1 VIKQHTIRRFAHPAL
16 ARLGLMSLIIAA
28 LAAFSVPASTPA
40 HATKI
45 ERVVSPGGIEFWFV
59 RDATVPLVAIE
70 FAFRG
75 GAVQDPDDKMGLAEM
90 TVSTLDEG
98 AGDLDSTAFHGRM
111 ERKAIELQVR
121 ASREHVRGTL
131 RTLKENQDEA
141 FDLLRLALNEPRFD
155 APAVERIRA
164 QSVASLQRQSTNPN
178 SIASRSWWA
187 SAFPGHPYGRP
198 VSGTLESVARITP
211 DDMRDYAR
219 RVLARDNLKL
229 GVVGDID
236 ADTAGKLIDQ
246 TFGKLPAKAQLKP
259 IPDTTMQGL
268 GGRTVVD
275 LNVPQAVI
283 NFGGRGLARKDPDF
297 MAAYIVNHIL
307 GGGSFSSRLYRE
319 VREVRG
325 LAYSVYST
333 LIPLDHTA
341 LFVAGTATRGD
352 RADEALQVIR
362 EEIRRMA
369 DSGPTDEEFASAKS
383 YLKGSFA
390 LRFDTS
396 SKIAS
401 QLVQLQVDNLGI
413 DYIIKRNSLIEAVTM
428 EEVKRAA
435 KRFLDTNMLVAVVG
449 RGIAPAVVGGNGP
462 TATEPAKVPAPRDR

>member
-1 VIKQHTIRRFAHPAL
+1 
-16 ARLGLMSLIIAA
+16 M
-28 LAAFSVPASTPA
+28 
-40 HATKI
+40 
-45 ERVVSPGGIEFWFV
+45 

-75 GAVQDPDDKMGLAEM
+75 GAAQDPDDKAGLAEM

-98 AGDLDSTAFHGRM
+98 AGDLDGTAFHARM
-111 ERKAIELQVR
+111 ERKAIELQIR

-155 APAVERIRA
+155 PSAVERIRA
-164 QSVASLQRQSTNPN
+164 QTVVSLQRQSTNPN
-178 SIASRSWWA
+178 SISSRTWWA
-187 SAFPGHPYGRP
+187 NAFPNHPYGRP
-198 VSGTLESVARITP
+198 VSGTLESVARVTP

-219 RVLARDNLKL
+219 RVLARDNLKI

-236 ADTAGKLIDQ
+236 AETAGRLIDR

-259 IPDTTMQGL
+259 VPEAKMQGL

-275 LNVPQAVI
+275 LNVPQAVVT
-283 NFGGRGLARKDPDF
+283 FGGPGIARNDPDF

-325 LAYSVYST
+325 LAYGVNT
-333 LIPLDHTA
+333 GLMWFERAAVL
-341 LFVAGTATRGD
+341 VGGTATR
-352 RADEALQVIR
+352 ADATAETIDVV
-362 EEIRRMA
+362 ESEFRRMA
-369 DSGPTDEEFASAKS
+369 AEGPTEEELAKAKT

-390 LRFDTS
+390 LNLDTS
-396 SKIAS
+396 TKIAS
-401 QLVQLQVDNLGI
+401 QLVQMQLDNLGI
-413 DYIIKRNSLIEAVTM
+413 DYIERRSAMIDAVTLADARR
-428 EEVKRAA
+428 VA
-435 KRFLDTNMLVAVVG
+435 KRLFDGGLLVTIVG
-449 RGIAPAVVGGNGP
+449 RPKGVTARPPGG
-462 TATEPAKVPAPRDR
+462 

>member
-1 VIKQHTIRRFAHPAL
+1 MIKQHTIRRFAHPAL

-283 NFGGRGLARKDPDF
+283 NFGGRGIARKDPDF

-325 LAYSVYST
+325 LAYGVNTNLSWFEKAAV
-333 LIPLDHTA
+333 L
-341 LFVAGTATRGD
+341 VGGTATR
-352 RADEALQVIR
+352 ADATAETIDVV
-362 EEIRRMA
+362 ETEFRRMA
-369 DSGPTDEEFASAKS
+369 ADGPTEDELAKAKT

-390 LRFDTS
+390 LNLDTS

-401 QLVQLQVDNLGI
+401 QLVQMQIDDLGI
-413 DYIIKRNSLIEAVTM
+413 DYIERRSAMIDAVTPADARR
-428 EEVKRAA
+428 VSKRL
-435 KRFLDTNMLVAVVG
+435 LDGGLLVTVVG
-449 RGIAPAVVGGNGP
+449 RPKGVTTRPPGG
-462 TATEPAKVPAPRDR
+462 

>member
-1 VIKQHTIRRFAHPAL
+1 
-16 ARLGLMSLIIAA
+16 MSLIVAA
-28 LAAFSVPASTPA
+28 LVALCVPAS
-40 HATKI
+40 ATKI

-59 RDATVPLVAIE
+59 RDATVPLVSIE

-98 AGDLDSTAFHGRM
+98 AGDLDGTAFHARM
-111 ERKAIELQVR
+111 ERNAIELQIR

-141 FDLLRLALNEPRFD
+141 FNLLRLALNEPRFD
-155 APAVERIRA
+155 SSAVERIRSQTVSA
-164 QSVASLQRQSTNPN
+164 LQRQSTNPN
-178 SIASRSWWA
+178 SISSRAWWA
-187 SAFPGHPYGRP
+187 SAFPNHPYGRP
-198 VSGTLESVARITP
+198 VSGTLESVARVTP

-219 RVLARDNLKL
+219 RVLARDNLKI

-236 ADTAGKLIDQ
+236 AATAGRLIDQ

-259 IPDTTMQGL
+259 VPEVKMQGL

-275 LNVPQAVI
+275 LNVPQAVV
-283 NFGGRGLARKDPDF
+283 NFGGRGIARNDPDF

-325 LAYSVYST
+325 LAYGVNTSLMWFEHAAVM
-333 LIPLDHTA
+333 
-341 LFVAGTATRGD
+341 VGGTATR
-352 RADEALQVIR
+352 ADATGETIDVIDAEFR
-362 EEIRRMA
+362 KMA
-369 DSGPTDEEFASAKS
+369 AEGPTEEELTKAKT

-390 LRFDTS
+390 LNLDTS
-396 SKIAS
+396 TKIAS
-401 QLVQLQVDNLGI
+401 QLVQMQVDNLGI
-413 DYIIKRNSLIEAVTM
+413 DYIERRSAMIDAVTPADARR
-428 EEVKRAA
+428 VA
-435 KRFLDTNMLVAVVG
+435 KRLLDGGLLVTIVG
-449 RGIAPAVVGGNGP
+449 KPKGVTTRPPGG
-462 TATEPAKVPAPRDR
+462 

>member
-1 VIKQHTIRRFAHPAL
+1 
-16 ARLGLMSLIIAA
+16 
-28 LAAFSVPASTPA
+28 
-40 HATKI
+40 
-45 ERVVSPGGIEFWFV
+45 
-59 RDATVPLVAIE
+59 
-70 FAFRG
+70 
-75 GAVQDPDDKMGLAEM
+75 MGLAEM

-111 ERKAIELQVR
+111 ESKAIELQVR
-121 ASREHVRGTL
+121 ASREQVRGTL

-141 FDLLRLALNEPRFD
+141 FNLLRLALNEPRFD

-164 QSVASLQRQSTNPN
+164 QSLASLQRQTTEPN
-178 SIASRSWWA
+178 SIASRNWWA

-198 VSGTLESVARITP
+198 VSGTLETVARITA
-211 DDMRDYAR
+211 DDMRDYTR

-246 TFGKLPAKAQLKP
+246 TFGKLPAKAQLRP
-259 IPDTTMQGL
+259 IPDTTIQGL

-283 NFGGRGLARKDPDF
+283 TFGGRGIARKDPDF
-297 MAAYIVNHIL
+297 MAAYIANHIL

-325 LAYSVYST
+325 LAYGVNTSLSWFEK
-333 LIPLDHTA
+333 TA
-341 LFVAGTATRGD
+341 VLVGGTATR
-352 RADEALQVIR
+352 ADATAETIDVVETEFR
-362 EEIRRMA
+362 KMA
-369 DSGPTDEEFASAKS
+369 ADGPTEEELAKAKT

-390 LRFDTS
+390 LNLDTS

-401 QLVQLQVDNLGI
+401 QLVQMQIDDLGI
-413 DYIIKRNSLIEAVTM
+413 DYIDRRSAMIDAVTLADARR
-428 EEVKRAA
+428 VSKRL
-435 KRFLDTNMLVAVVG
+435 LDGGLLVTIVG
-449 RGIAPAVVGGNGP
+449 RPKGVTTRPPGG
-462 TATEPAKVPAPRDR
+462 